1 MPTTCNPNVPPRL
14 YHHASKRHA
23 RFWPLRLAMAFHL
36 CAAVLFAAAC
46 QPVDQPAPEDGTQDV
61 LPDQE
66 AWNTTIF
73 LSRDGRQ
80 EATIRAGHRLY
91 FSETNVTV
99 LDEGIQVEFFE
110 EDGSLAST
118 LEAEWGEIDGQTH
131 NLRVRGGVT
140 VHSTERGTLETD
152 SLTWFNTANL
162 IVTDAAVRLTGDT
175 DVIAGEGFEADP
187 GMRSYIIQRNIKGRF
202 LPDTQPQ

>member
-1 MPTTCNPNVPPRL
+1 MPTTRNPRVTPRL
-14 YHHASKRHA
+14 YHHAFKRLA
-23 RFWPLRLAMAFHL
+23 RFRLWPLAMVVAL
-36 CAAVLFAAAC
+36 CAAAC
-46 QPVDQPAPEDGTQDV
+46 QPVEQTIPEDGAQDA

-66 AWNTTIF
+66 AWNTTIY

-99 LDEGIQVEFFE
+99 IDEGIYVEFFE
-110 EDGSLAST
+110 KDGSLAST

-131 NLRVRGGVT
+131 DLRVRGGVT

-152 SLTWFNTANL
+152 SLTWLNAANL

-175 DVIAGEGFEADP
+175 DVIAGDGFEADP
-187 GMRSYIIQRNIKGRF
+187 AMRGYTIRRNIKGRF
-202 LPDTQPQ
+202 LPDAQPQ

>member
-1 MPTTCNPNVPPRL
+1 MSTLLTSQIWPHLKMRDTE
-14 YHHASKRHA
+14 RHT
-23 RFWPLRLAMAFHL
+23 RFWLS
-36 CAAVLFAAAC
+36 CLFIAIVVCSAAC
-46 QPVDQPAPEDGTQDV
+46 RSVDQQMAESGEQDI

-66 AWNTTIF
+66 AWNSTIY
-73 LSRDGRQ
+73 LSRHGRQ

-99 LDEGIQVEFFE
+99 MDGGIYVEFHE

-118 LEAEWGEIDGQTH
+118 LEAERGEIDGLTH

-152 SLTWFNTANL
+152 SLTWLNAEDR
-162 IVTDAAVRLTGDT
+162 IETDAAVRLTGDT
-175 DVIAGEGFEADP
+175 DVIAGDGFEADP
-187 GMRSYIIQRNIKGRF
+187 GMRQYIIRRNIKGQF
-202 LPDTQPQ
+202 LPSEQSK

>member
-1 MPTTCNPNVPPRL
+1 M
-14 YHHASKRHA
+14 HA
-23 RFWPLRLAMAFHL
+23 RIRPWHQVMAFVL
-36 CAAVLFAAAC
+36 FVAVLFPAAC
-46 QPVDQPAPEDGTQDV
+46 QPVDPPVPEEGAKDA

-66 AWNTTIF
+66 AWNTTIY

-99 LDEGIQVEFFE
+99 IDEGIYVEFFE

-131 NLRVRGGVT
+131 DLRVRGGVT
-140 VHSTERGTLETD
+140 VHSSERGTLETD
-152 SLTWFNTANL
+152 SLTWLNAANL

-175 DVIAGEGFEADP
+175 DVIAGDGFEADP
-187 GMRSYIIQRNIKGRF
+187 GMRGYIIRRNIKGRF
-202 LPDTQPQ
+202 LPDAQPQ

>member
-1 MPTTCNPNVPPRL
+1 MPTTRNPHVPTRL
-14 YHHASKRHA
+14 NHHASKRLA
-23 RFWPLRLAMAFHL
+23 RFRPWHLAMAIAL
-36 CAAVLFAAAC
+36 CTAAC
-46 QPVDQPAPEDGTQDV
+46 QPVDQPVPEEGAQDA

-66 AWNTTIF
+66 AWNTTIY

-99 LDEGIQVEFFE
+99 IDEGIHVEFFE
-110 EDGSLAST
+110 DDGSLAST
-118 LEAEWGEIDGQTH
+118 LEAEWGEIDGLTH

-152 SLTWFNTANL
+152 SLTWLNAANL

-175 DVIAGEGFEADP
+175 DVIAGDGFEADP
-187 GMRSYIIQRNIKGRF
+187 GMRRYIIRRNVKGRF
-202 LPDTQPQ
+202 LPDAQPQ

>member
-1 MPTTCNPNVPPRL
+1 MPTTRNPHVSTRL
-14 YHHASKRHA
+14 NHHASKRLA
-23 RFWPLRLAMAFHL
+23 RFRPWHLAMAIAL
-36 CAAVLFAAAC
+36 CAAAC
-46 QPVDQPAPEDGTQDV
+46 QPVDQPVPEEGAQDA

-66 AWNTTIF
+66 AWNTTMY

-99 LDEGIQVEFFE
+99 IDEGIHVEFFE

-118 LEAEWGEIDGQTH
+118 LEAEWGEIDGLTH

-152 SLTWFNTANL
+152 SLTWLNGANL

-187 GMRSYIIQRNIKGRF
+187 GMRRYIIRRNVKGRF
-202 LPDTQPQ
+202 LPDAQPQ

>member
-1 MPTTCNPNVPPRL
+1 MPNTRNLHVSSRL
-14 YHHASKRHA
+14 NHHASIRYA
-23 RFWPLRLAMAFHL
+23 RFRPWRLAVAFGL
-36 CAAVLFAAAC
+36 FAAVLFPAAC
-46 QPVDQPAPEDGTQDV
+46 QPIDQPVPEEGAQDAT
-61 LPDQE
+61 PDQE
-66 AWNTTIF
+66 AWNTTIY

-99 LDEGIQVEFFE
+99 IDEGIFVEFFE

-131 NLRVRGGVT
+131 DLRVRGGVT

-152 SLTWFNTANL
+152 SLTWLNAANL

-187 GMRSYIIQRNIKGRF
+187 GMRRYTIQRNIKGRF
-202 LPDTQPQ
+202 LPDVQPE

>member
-1 MPTTCNPNVPPRL
+1 MPTTLNPHVPTRL
-14 YHHASKRHA
+14 NHHATKRLA
-23 RFWPLRLAMAFHL
+23 RYRPWYLAMAIAL
-36 CAAVLFAAAC
+36 CAAAC
-46 QPVDQPAPEDGTQDV
+46 QPVDQPVPEEGAQEV

-99 LDEGIQVEFFE
+99 IDEGIYVEFFE

-118 LEAEWGEIDGQTH
+118 LEAEWGEIDGLTH
-131 NLRVRGGVT
+131 NLRVRGGVS

-152 SLTWFNTANL
+152 SLTWLNAANL
-162 IVTDAAVRLTGDT
+162 IITDAAVRLTGDT
-175 DVIAGEGFEADP
+175 DVIAGDGFEADP
-187 GMRSYIIQRNIKGRF
+187 GMRRYIIRRNVKGRF
-202 LPDTQPQ
+202 LPDAQPQ

>member
-1 MPTTCNPNVPPRL
+1 MPTTRNPRVTPRL
-14 YHHASKRHA
+14 KHSASIMHA
-23 RFWPLRLAMAFHL
+23 RFRPWHQVMAFVL
-36 CAAVLFAAAC
+36 FAAVLFPAAC
-46 QPVDQPAPEDGTQDV
+46 RPVDQPVPEEGAQDA

-66 AWNTTIF
+66 AWNTTIY

-99 LDEGIQVEFFE
+99 IDEGIYVEFFE

-131 NLRVRGGVT
+131 DLRVRGGVK

-152 SLTWFNTANL
+152 SLTWFNAANL

-175 DVIAGEGFEADP
+175 DVIAGDGFEADP
-187 GMRSYIIQRNIKGRF
+187 ALRGYIIRRNIKGRF
-202 LPDTQPQ
+202 LPDAQPQ

>member
-1 MPTTCNPNVPPRL
+1 MVV
-14 YHHASKRHA
+14 A
-23 RFWPLRLAMAFHL
+23 L
-36 CAAVLFAAAC
+36 CATVLFPAAC
-46 QPVDQPAPEDGTQDV
+46 QPVDQPVPEESTQDV

-66 AWNTTIF
+66 AWNTTIY

-99 LDEGIQVEFFE
+99 IDEGISVEFFD

-131 NLRVRGGVT
+131 DLRVRGGVT

-152 SLTWFNTANL
+152 SLTWLNAANL

-175 DVIAGEGFEADP
+175 DVIAGDGFEADP
-187 GMRSYIIQRNIKGRF
+187 GMRQYIIQRNIKGRF
-202 LPDTQPQ
+202 LPDAQPQ

>member
-1 MPTTCNPNVPPRL
+1 MSTMHTSHVSPPL
-14 YHHASKRHA
+14 NSHSLKRQA
-23 RFWPLRLAMAFHL
+23 RFRKWRLVLAVVL
-36 CAAVLFAAAC
+36 CAAAC
-46 QPVDQPAPEDGTQDV
+46 QPVDQPIPEEVTQDV

-66 AWNTTIF
+66 AWNTTIY

-99 LDEGIQVEFFE
+99 IDEGIHVEFFE
-110 EDGSLAST
+110 DDGSLAST

-152 SLTWFNTANL
+152 SLTWLNVANL

-175 DVIAGEGFEADP
+175 DVIAGDGFEADP
-187 GMRSYIIQRNIKGRF
+187 GMRQYIIRRNVKGRF
-202 LPDTQPQ
+202 LPDAQPQ

>member
-1 MPTTCNPNVPPRL
+1 MPTTRNPYVSPRL
-14 YHHASKRHA
+14 NHHASKWHA
-23 RFWPLRLAMAFHL
+23 RFRPWRLAMAFVL
-36 CAAVLFAAAC
+36 CAAVLFSSAC
-46 QPVDQPAPEDGTQDV
+46 QPVDHPVPEEVAQDA

-66 AWNTTIF
+66 AWNTTIY

-91 FSETNVTV
+91 YSETNVTV
-99 LDEGIQVEFFE
+99 IDEGIYVEFFE

-131 NLRVRGGVT
+131 DLRVRGGVT

-152 SLTWFNTANL
+152 SLTWFNAANL

-175 DVIAGEGFEADP
+175 DVIAGDGFEADP
-187 GMRSYIIQRNIKGRF
+187 GMRRYSIQRNIKGRF
-202 LPDTQPQ
+202 LPDAQPQ